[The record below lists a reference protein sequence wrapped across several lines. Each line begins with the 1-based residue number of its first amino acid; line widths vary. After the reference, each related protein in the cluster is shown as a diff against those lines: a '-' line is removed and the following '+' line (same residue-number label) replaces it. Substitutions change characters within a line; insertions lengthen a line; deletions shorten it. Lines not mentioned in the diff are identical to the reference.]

1 MSVTVH
7 DSSRVTRK
15 KVVILLLNNVVW
27 IIFIILMVGFSIFIK
42 GFFTVENYRNILY
55 HSVFIGMLAIA
66 ETLVLISGNMD
77 LSVESTAAMAAIIS
91 VWLVGASST
100 TSGLLIH
107 SWLGILIIII
117 AGGLVGAFNAFFVLK
132 LKINSFLVTLATYVT
147 VRGLAVLITKGYG
160 MSELPE
166 SFRFINTVEFLTLP
180 LMVFLLFIFYV
191 FFEFIL
197 KDTQFGRHIYVIG
210 GNVNSAY
217 NFGINV
223 NKVIF
228 YVFVLSGVI
237 SAITGWLM
245 AARVNGANAGIGN
258 GYLFEVLA
266 AVVIGGVGLSGGYG
280 SLVGVFAGSLILSA
294 IHNAINISAISP
306 FYTTVIRGGLIFVA
320 IALDSLKRVFR

>member
-1 MSVTVH
+1 MSLNVSIPKF
-7 DSSRVTRK
+7 DPK
-15 KVVILLLNNVVW
+15 KVLIFSLNNVVW
-27 IIFIILMVGFSIFIK
+27 FIFIVLMIGFSIFIK
-42 GFFTVENYRNILY
+42 GFSSIENYRNILY

-66 ETLVLISGNMD
+66 EAIVLISGNMD
-77 LSVESTAAMAAIIS
+77 LSVESTAAGAAIIS

-100 TSGLLIH
+100 TSGLLLN

-117 AGGLVGAFNAFFVLK
+117 AGGLVGAFNAFFILK

-147 VRGLAVLITKGYG
+147 IRGVAVLISKGYG
-160 MSELPE
+160 MSELPA

-180 LMVFLLFIFYV
+180 LMVFLLFFFYIL
-191 FFEFIL
+191 FEFVL
-197 KDTQFGRHIYVIG
+197 RNTQFGRHVYVIG
-210 GNVNSAY
+210 GNVSAAY
-217 NFGINV
+217 NFGIKV
-223 NKVIF
+223 NRVLFK
-228 YVFVLSGVI
+228 VFVLSGII

-245 AARVNGANAGIGN
+245 SARVNGANAGIGS

-306 FYTTVIRGGLIFVA
+306 FYTTVIRGGLIFIA
-320 IALDSLKRVFR
+320 IGLDSLKRLFK

>member
-1 MSVTVH
+1 
-7 DSSRVTRK
+7 
-15 KVVILLLNNVVW
+15 
-27 IIFIILMVGFSIFIK
+27 
-42 GFFTVENYRNILY
+42 
-55 HSVFIGMLAIA
+55 ML
-66 ETLVLISGNMD
+66 
-77 LSVESTAAMAAIIS
+77 
-91 VWLVGASST
+91 
-100 TSGLLIH
+100 H
-107 SWLGILIIII
+107 SWLGILIVVL
-117 AGGLVGAFNAFFVLK
+117 AGGLIGAFNAFFILK

-166 SFRFINTVEFLTLP
+166 SFRFVNTIEFLTLP
-180 LMVFLLFIFYV
+180 LMVYILFIFYI

-197 KDTQFGRHIYVIG
+197 KDTQFGRHIYVVG
-210 GNVNSAY
+210 GNINSAY

-223 NKVIF
+223 NKVIL

-266 AVVIGGVGLSGGYG
+266 AVVIGGVGLTGGYG